1 MRQFILG
8 ANAAYPT
15 KTVDA
20 ADAADAGK
28 VGFAYLDADGK
39 TAFTATGNEINKKGV
54 LVLLRQGAAGNVVL
68 PIYKHHFSYVK
79 GVYQAASKP
88 VYTVTLPEDIIP
100 NQDYTIILVK
110 KGVKFNER
118 NKWSATVHSKSSDTK
133 DTIGAALLKYF
144 KDNVIGTDVTVAYA
158 KGVLTFTANT
168 KDCDFTVVPA
178 DYLIDAAV
186 ANKTAF
192 KKAYGDADYVTDLAN
207 KAAADAGFEY
217 TLMDDVHY
225 MYPNYPLDPLAQPKA
240 TDVGYTIF
248 TLKFS
253 EPREVKTVDDVV
265 NQIIQV
271 AFPTDSASIETFET
285 VCKALVD

>member
-20 ADAADAGK
+20 AIAADAGK
-28 VGFAYLDADGK
+28 VGFAYLDDNGK
-39 TAFTATGNEINKKGV
+39 TAFTATGAEIKDKGV

-68 PIYKHHFSYVK
+68 PIYKHRFSFVK
-79 GVYQAASKP
+79 GVYQAAANP

-118 NKWSATVHSKSSDTK
+118 NKWSATVHAKSSDTTA
-133 DTIGAALLKYF
+133 TIGAALLKYF
-144 KDNVIGTDVTVAYA
+144 QDNVVGTDVTVTYA
-158 KGVLTFTANT
+158 DKVLTFTANT

-186 ANKTAF
+186 ANATAF
-192 KKAYGDADYVTDLAN
+192 KKAYGDADYVADLAN

-271 AFPTDSASIETFET
+271 AFPTGSASIETFET

>member
-8 ANAAYPT
+8 ANIAYPT

-20 ADAADAGK
+20 AIAADDGK
-28 VGFAYLDADGK
+28 VGFAYIDANGK
-39 TAFTATGNEINKKGV
+39 TAFTATGAEIKKKGV

-68 PIYKHHFSYVK
+68 PIYKHHFSFVK
-79 GVYQAASKP
+79 GVYQAAAKP

-118 NKWSATVHSKSSDTK
+118 NKWSATVHAKSSDTK

-144 KDNVIGTDVTVAYA
+144 TDNMVGTDVTVTYA
-158 KGVLTFTANT
+158 DGVLTFTANT
-168 KDCDFTVVPA
+168 KDCDITVVPA

-186 ANKTAF
+186 ANTTAF

-217 TLMDDVHY
+217 TFMDDVHY
-225 MYPNYPLDPLAQPKA
+225 LYPNYPLDPLAQPKA
-240 TDVGYTIF
+240 ADVGYTIF

-271 AFPTDSASIETFET
+271 AFPTGSASIATFET
-285 VCKALVD
+285 VCEALVD

>member
-20 ADAADAGK
+20 AVAADAGK
-28 VGFAYLDADGK
+28 VGFAYLDANGK
-39 TAFTATGNEINKKGV
+39 TAFTATGTEINKKGV

-79 GVYQAASKP
+79 GEYQAATKP
-88 VYTVTLPEDIIP
+88 VYTVTLPDDIIP

-118 NKWSATVHSKSSDTK
+118 NKWSATVHAKSSDTTA
-133 DTIGAALLKYF
+133 TIGAALLKYF
-144 KDNVIGTDVTVAYA
+144 QDNVVGTDVTVTYA
-158 KGVLTFTANT
+158 DKVLTFTANT
-168 KDCDFTVVPA
+168 KDCDITVVPA
-178 DYLIDAAV
+178 DYLVDAAV
-186 ANKTAF
+186 ANTTAF

-225 MYPNYPLDPLAQPKA
+225 MYPNYPLDPLARPKA
-240 TDVGYTIF
+240 ADTGYTIF

-271 AFPTDSASIETFET
+271 AFPTGSAAIDTFET
-285 VCKALVD
+285 VCEALVD

>member
-20 ADAADAGK
+20 AVAADAGK
-28 VGFAYLDADGK
+28 VGFAYLDANGK
-39 TAFTATGNEINKKGV
+39 TAFTATGAEINKKGV

-79 GVYQAASKP
+79 GEYQAATKP
-88 VYTVTLPEDIIP
+88 VYTVTLPDDIIP

-118 NKWSATVHSKSSDTK
+118 NKWSATVHAKSSDTTA
-133 DTIGAALLKYF
+133 TIGAALLKYF
-144 KDNVIGTDVTVAYA
+144 QDNVVGTDVTVTYA
-158 KGVLTFTANT
+158 DKVLTFTANT
-168 KDCDFTVVPA
+168 KDCDITVVPA
-178 DYLIDAAV
+178 DYLVDAAV
-186 ANKTAF
+186 ANTTAF

-240 TDVGYTIF
+240 ADTGYTIF

-271 AFPTDSASIETFET
+271 AFPTGSAAIDTFET
-285 VCKALVD
+285 VCEALVD

>member
-20 ADAADAGK
+20 AVAADAGK
-28 VGFAYLDADGK
+28 VGFAYLDANGK
-39 TAFTATGNEINKKGV
+39 TAFTATGAEIKDKGV

-68 PIYKHHFSYVK
+68 PIYKHHFSFVK
-79 GVYQAASKP
+79 GVYQAAAKP

-118 NKWSATVHSKSSDTK
+118 NKWSATVHAKSSDTTA
-133 DTIGAALLKYF
+133 TIGAALLKYF
-144 KDNVIGTDVTVAYA
+144 QDNVVGTDVTVTYA
-158 KGVLTFTANT
+158 DKVLTFTANT
-168 KDCDFTVVPA
+168 KDCDITVVPA
-178 DYLIDAAV
+178 DYLVDAV
-186 ANKTAF
+186 VKNTTAF
-192 KKAYGDADYVTDLAN
+192 KKAYGDADYVADLAN

-253 EPREVKTVDDVV
+253 EPRKVKTVDDVV

-271 AFPTDSASIETFET
+271 AFPTGSASIETFET

>member
-8 ANAAYPT
+8 ANADYPT

-20 ADAADAGK
+20 AIADDAGK
-28 VGFAYLDADGK
+28 VGFAYLSANGK
-39 TAFTATGNEINKKGV
+39 AVFTATGKEINKKGV
-54 LVLLRQGAAGNVVL
+54 LVLLRQGDAGNVVL

-79 GVYQAASKP
+79 GVYQAAAKP
-88 VYTVTLPEDIIP
+88 VYTVTLPEEIIP
-100 NQDYTIILVK
+100 NQDYTIVLVK

-144 KDNVIGTDVTVAYA
+144 KDSVIGTDVTVAYG

-186 ANKTAF
+186 VNTIAF
-192 KKAYGDADYVTDLAN
+192 KKAYGDADYVIDLAN

-240 TDVGYTIF
+240 TDGDYTIF

-253 EPREVKTVDDVV
+253 EPREVKTVDNVV

-271 AFPTDSASIETFET
+271 AFPTDSASIRTFEA
-285 VCKALVD
+285 VCTALVD

>member
-20 ADAADAGK
+20 AVAADAGK
-28 VGFAYLDADGK
+28 VGFAYLDANGK
-39 TAFTATGNEINKKGV
+39 TAFTATGAEINKKGV

-79 GVYQAASKP
+79 GEYQAAAKP
-88 VYTVTLPEDIIP
+88 VYTVTLPDDIIP

-118 NKWSATVHSKSSDTK
+118 NKWSATVHAKSSDTTA
-133 DTIGAALLKYF
+133 TIGAALLKYF
-144 KDNVIGTDVTVAYA
+144 QDNVVGTDVTVTYA
-158 KGVLTFTANT
+158 DKVLTFTANT
-168 KDCDFTVVPA
+168 KDCDITVVPA
-178 DYLIDAAV
+178 DYLVDAAV
-186 ANKTAF
+186 ANTTAF
-192 KKAYGDADYVTDLAN
+192 KKAYGDADYVADLAN

-240 TDVGYTIF
+240 ADTGYTIF

-271 AFPTDSASIETFET
+271 AFPTGSAAIETFET
-285 VCKALVD
+285 VCEALVD

>member
-8 ANAAYPT
+8 ANIAYPT

-20 ADAADAGK
+20 AVVADAGK
-28 VGFAYLDADGK
+28 VGFAYLDANGK
-39 TAFTATGNEINKKGV
+39 TAFTATGAEIKDKGV

-68 PIYKHHFSYVK
+68 PIYKHHFSFVK
-79 GVYQAASKP
+79 GVYQAAAKP

-118 NKWSATVHSKSSDTK
+118 NKWSATVHAKSSDTK

-144 KDNVIGTDVTVAYA
+144 TDNMVGTDVTVTYA
-158 KGVLTFTANT
+158 DGVLTFTANT
-168 KDCDFTVVPA
+168 KDYDITVVPA
-178 DYLIDAAV
+178 DYLIDATV
-186 ANKTAF
+186 ANTTAF

-217 TLMDDVHY
+217 TFMDDVHY
-225 MYPNYPLDPLAQPKA
+225 LYPNYPLDPLAQPKA
-240 TDVGYTIF
+240 TDAGYTIF

-271 AFPTDSASIETFET
+271 AFPTGSASIATFET
-285 VCKALVD
+285 VCEALVD

>member
-8 ANAAYPT
+8 ANIAYPT

-20 ADAADAGK
+20 AVAADAGK
-28 VGFAYLDADGK
+28 VGFAYLDANGK
-39 TAFTATGNEINKKGV
+39 TAFTATGAEIKNKGV

-68 PIYKHHFSYVK
+68 PIYKHHFSFVK
-79 GVYQAASKP
+79 GVYQAAAKP

-118 NKWSATVHSKSSDTK
+118 NKWSATVHAKSSDTK
-133 DTIGAALLKYF
+133 DTIGATLLKYF
-144 KDNVIGTDVTVAYA
+144 TDNMIGTDVTVTYA
-158 KGVLTFTANT
+158 DGVLTFTANT
-168 KDCDFTVVPA
+168 KDCDITVVPA

-186 ANKTAF
+186 ANTTAF

-217 TLMDDVHY
+217 TFMDDVHY
-225 MYPNYPLDPLAQPKA
+225 LYPNYPLDPLAQPKA
-240 TDVGYTIF
+240 ADVGYTIF

-253 EPREVKTVDDVV
+253 EPREVKTIDDVV

-271 AFPTDSASIETFET
+271 AFPTGSASIVTFET
-285 VCKALVD
+285 VCEALVD

>member
-8 ANAAYPT
+8 ANIAYPT

-20 ADAADAGK
+20 AIAADDGK
-28 VGFAYLDADGK
+28 VGFAYIDANGK
-39 TAFTATGNEINKKGV
+39 IAFTATGDEINKKGV
-54 LVLLRQGAAGNVVL
+54 LVLLRQGAAGNVIL

-79 GVYQAASKP
+79 GVYQAAAKP

-110 KGVKFNER
+110 KGAKFNER
-118 NKWSATVHSKSSDTK
+118 NKWSATVHAKSSDTK

-144 KDNVIGTDVTVAYA
+144 TDNIVGTDVTVAYA
-158 KGVLTFTANT
+158 DGVLTFTANT

-186 ANKTAF
+186 ANTTAF

-225 MYPNYPLDPLAQPKA
+225 LYPNYPLDPLAQPKA
-240 TDVGYTIF
+240 ADAGYTIF

-253 EPREVKTVDDVV
+253 EPREVKTVDDVI
-265 NQIIQV
+265 NQIVQV
-271 AFPTDSASIETFET
+271 AFPTGSASIETFET

>member
-8 ANAAYPT
+8 ANIAYPT

-20 ADAADAGK
+20 AVAADAGK
-28 VGFAYLDADGK
+28 VGFAYLDANGK
-39 TAFTATGNEINKKGV
+39 TAFTATGAEIKNKGV

-68 PIYKHHFSYVK
+68 PIYKHHFSFVK
-79 GVYQAASKP
+79 GVYQAAAKP

-118 NKWSATVHSKSSDTK
+118 NKWSATVHAKSSDTK
-133 DTIGAALLKYF
+133 DTIGATLLKYF
-144 KDNVIGTDVTVAYA
+144 TDNMIGTDVTVTYA
-158 KGVLTFTANT
+158 DGVLTFTANT
-168 KDCDFTVVPA
+168 KDCDITVVPA

-186 ANKTAF
+186 ANTTAF

-217 TLMDDVHY
+217 TFMDDVHY
-225 MYPNYPLDPLAQPKA
+225 LYPNYPLDPLAQPKA
-240 TDVGYTIF
+240 ADVGYTIF

-253 EPREVKTVDDVV
+253 EPREVKTIDDVV

-271 AFPTDSASIETFET
+271 AFPTGSASIATFET
-285 VCKALVD
+285 VCEALVD

>member
-8 ANAAYPT
+8 ANADYPT

-20 ADAADAGK
+20 AAAADAGK
-28 VGFAYLDADGK
+28 VGFAYLDANGK
-39 TAFTATGNEINKKGV
+39 TAFTATGAEIKDKGV

-79 GVYQAASKP
+79 GVYQAAAKP

-118 NKWSATVHSKSSDTK
+118 NKWSATVHAKSSDTTA
-133 DTIGAALLKYF
+133 TIGAALLKYF
-144 KDNVIGTDVTVAYA
+144 QDNVVGTDVTVTYA
-158 KGVLTFTANT
+158 DKVLTFTANT

-178 DYLIDAAV
+178 DYLVDAAV
-186 ANKTAF
+186 VNTTAF
-192 KKAYGDADYVTDLAN
+192 KKAYGDADYVADLAN

-271 AFPTDSASIETFET
+271 AFPTGSASIETFET

>member
-20 ADAADAGK
+20 AVAADAGK
-28 VGFAYLDADGK
+28 VGFAYLDANGK
-39 TAFTATGNEINKKGV
+39 TAFTATGAEIKKKGV

-79 GVYQAASKP
+79 GEYQAAAKP
-88 VYTVTLPEDIIP
+88 VYTVTLPDDIIP

-118 NKWSATVHSKSSDTK
+118 NKWSATVHAKSSDTTA
-133 DTIGAALLKYF
+133 TIGAALLKYF
-144 KDNVIGTDVTVAYA
+144 QDNVVGTDVTVTYA
-158 KGVLTFTANT
+158 DKVLTFTANA
-168 KDCDFTVVPA
+168 KDCDITVVPA
-178 DYLIDAAV
+178 DYLVDAAV
-186 ANKTAF
+186 ANTTAF

-240 TDVGYTIF
+240 ADTGYTIF

-271 AFPTDSASIETFET
+271 AFPTGSAAIETFET
-285 VCKALVD
+285 VCEALVD

>member
-20 ADAADAGK
+20 AVAADAGK
-28 VGFAYLDADGK
+28 VGFAYLDASGK
-39 TAFTATGNEINKKGV
+39 TAFTATGEEIKKKGV

-79 GVYQAASKP
+79 GVYQAAAKP
-88 VYTVTLPEDIIP
+88 VYTVTLPDDIIP

-118 NKWSATVHSKSSDTK
+118 NKWSATVHAKSSDTTA
-133 DTIGAALLKYF
+133 TIGAALLKYF
-144 KDNVIGTDVTVAYA
+144 QDNVVGTDVTVTYA
-158 KGVLTFTANT
+158 DKVLTFTANT
-168 KDCDFTVVPA
+168 KDCDITVVPA
-178 DYLIDAAV
+178 DYLVDAAV
-186 ANKTAF
+186 ANTTAF
-192 KKAYGDADYVTDLAN
+192 KKAYGDADYVADLAN

-225 MYPNYPLDPLAQPKA
+225 LYPNYPLEPLAQPNA
-240 TDVGYTIF
+240 ADAGYTIF

-271 AFPTDSASIETFET
+271 AFPTGSASIETFET
-285 VCKALVD
+285 VCEALVD

>member
-20 ADAADAGK
+20 AIAADAGK
-28 VGFAYLDADGK
+28 VGFAYLDANGK
-39 TAFTATGNEINKKGV
+39 TAFTATGDEINKKGV

-79 GVYQAASKP
+79 GVYQAAAKP
-88 VYTVTLPEDIIP
+88 VYTVTLPDDIIP

-118 NKWSATVHSKSSDTK
+118 NKWSATVHAKSSDTA

-144 KDNVIGTDVTVAYA
+144 QDNVVGTDVTVTYA
-158 KGVLTFTANT
+158 SKVLTFTANT
-168 KDCDFTVVPA
+168 KDCDITVVPA
-178 DYLIDAAV
+178 DYLVDAAV
-186 ANKTAF
+186 ANTTAF
-192 KKAYGDADYVTDLAN
+192 KKAYGDADYVADLAN

-225 MYPNYPLDPLAQPKA
+225 LYPNYPLEPLAQPNA
-240 TDVGYTIF
+240 ADAGYTIF

-253 EPREVKTVDDVV
+253 EPREVKTIDDVV

-271 AFPTDSASIETFET
+271 AFPTGSASIETFET

>member
-8 ANAAYPT
+8 ANIAYPT

-20 ADAADAGK
+20 AIAADDGK
-28 VGFAYLDADGK
+28 VGFAYIDANGK
-39 TAFTATGNEINKKGV
+39 TTFTATGAEIKKKGV

-79 GVYQAASKP
+79 GVYQAAAKP

-110 KGVKFNER
+110 KGAKFNER
-118 NKWSATVHSKSSDTK
+118 NKWSATIHAKSSDTK

-144 KDNVIGTDVTVAYA
+144 KDNVIGTDVTIAYA
-158 KGVLTFTANT
+158 DGVLTFTANT

-186 ANKTAF
+186 ANTTAF
-192 KKAYGDADYVTDLAN
+192 KKAYGDVDYVTDLAN

-225 MYPNYPLDPLAQPKA
+225 LYPNYSLDPLAQPKA
-240 TDVGYTIF
+240 ADAGYTIF

-271 AFPTDSASIETFET
+271 AFPTGSASIATFET
-285 VCKALVD
+285 VCEALVD